1 MVVTWWQWCEE
12 QCVLGGARAVNDQV
26 ADSGDDRTQ
35 RIIRRLISSSSSS
48 STVVIISVLYWMT
61 LGRQVTHQAAQRVLT
76 CVFITAVGAP
86 CQQ

>member
-12 QCVLGGARAVNDQV
+12 QCVLGGARAVDDQV

-35 RIIRRLISSSSSS
+35 RIIRRLISSSSS